1 MMRGYPSDQNL
12 PRPRHR
18 LYRRKN
24 KEEEGGEGGWV
35 GGLDK
40 ERKSKEKEGGLWTKK
55 GQFTWLP
62 FHFGVFFG
70 LSYVLMRQGMLHV
83 VAFN

>member
-1 MMRGYPSDQNL
+1 MKGYSSDQNL
-12 PRPRHR
+12 PRPTHR

-40 ERKSKEKEGGLWTKK
+40 EKEGGLWTKK
-55 GQFTWLP
+55 GQFTWLS
-62 FHFGVFFG
+62 FHFAVFFG
-70 LSYVLMRQGMLHV
+70 PSYVLMRQGMLHV
-83 VAFN
+83 VAFNLK